1 MRTLKHHLDDHPE
14 RMEADVQSFWIIAKK
29 LSLMTERERI
39 SSIRSGFAVTWLLA
53 AKTAF
58 DLDESAI
65 ASFADISVKTLRQRL
80 KKATPLGPPASERF
94 DRLAQLALL
103 SETVF
108 EVRGAAEDWIVTPND
123 SLGNEAPFF
132 LCRTELGGRQAYS
145 VLRAIEWG
153 GPV

>member
-1 MRTLKHHLDDHPE
+1 MPALKHNMDDNPISPG
-14 RMEADVQSFWIIAKK
+14 ADAQSFWILAKK

-39 SSIRSGFAVTWLLA
+39 SSIRSGFAVTWLSG

-80 KKATPLGPPASERF
+80 KKATLLDSPVSERF

-103 SETVF
+103 SENVF
-108 EVRGAAEDWIVTPND
+108 EARGAAENWMVNAND
-123 SLGNEAPFF
+123 SLGGEAPFF
-132 LCRTELGGRQAYS
+132 LCRTELGGRQAYR
-145 VLRAIEWG
+145 VLHAIEWG